1 MREQPQGATQPSLIR
16 ESPVGLETSPQH
28 HATAGAATERPD
40 RCAARQKRRPAPPKL
55 KHIRVRRKIML
66 DDGTVVGEQVLE
78 DDFPIEMDT
87 QEAAKILE
95 TRFQQMSLE
104 EIARQANLPPG
115 TDLQLKRE

>member
-1 MREQPQGATQPSLIR
+1 MTQPQ
-16 ESPVGLETSPQH
+16 PVPLPVSDAPTAEPPQEPVAVPLPET
-28 HATAGAATERPD
+28 
-40 RCAARQKRRPAPPKL
+40 PPGTPRF

-78 DDFPIEMDT
+78 DDFPIEMDK

-95 TRFQQMSLE
+95 ARFQQMSLE

-115 TDLQLKRE
+115 TDLQLRRE

>member
-1 MREQPQGATQPSLIR
+1 
-16 ESPVGLETSPQH
+16 
-28 HATAGAATERPD
+28 
-40 RCAARQKRRPAPPKL
+40 
-55 KHIRVRRKIML
+55 ML

-78 DDFPIEMDT
+78 DDFPVEMGT

-95 TRFQQMSLE
+95 ARFQHLTPE